1 MGEEQAS
8 AVNSAEPSFVMLY
21 KTSASRKVFLVFDYL
36 ILTLMGL
43 SCLLPLLHVLALSF
57 SSSSAATAG
66 KVGLLPIGFN
76 LSSYQYVA
84 AKPEFWRAAGI
95 SVLRVLVGVPL
106 QMLVTVMI
114 AYPLS
119 KDKTQFKG
127 RSIYLWFFVATMFFS
142 GGLVPTYLT
151 INALGLIDNFFALIL
166 PGMVPMFNVI
176 LLLNFFRGL
185 PKEVEEAAQID
196 GASYWTCLWRIYI
209 PLSKPAMATLVLFSA
224 VGHWNAWFDGLIYMN
239 KTSNYPLQ
247 SYLQTVVVAK
257 DLTMITS
264 AEMASLK
271 DISDLTNRAAQVFLA
286 MLPIICVYPFL
297 QKYFTKGIVLGS
309 VKG

>member
-8 AVNSAEPSFVMLY
+8 AVNSAEPPFIMLY

>member
-8 AVNSAEPSFVMLY
+8 AVNSAEPPFVMLY

>member
-1 MGEEQAS
+1 MDS
-8 AVNSAEPSFVMLY
+8 AVAVIAMLY
-21 KTSASRKVFLVFDYL
+21 KISVSRKFFLVCDYL

-43 SCLLPLLHVLALSF
+43 SCFLPLLHVLALSF

-66 KVGLLPIGFN
+66 KVGLLPVGLN
-76 LSSYQYVA
+76 LSSYRYVA

-95 SVLRVLVGVPL
+95 SLLRVLIGVPL

-119 KDKTQFKG
+119 KDKNEFRG
-127 RSIYLWFFVATMFFS
+127 RSIYLWFFVVTMFFS

-166 PGMVPMFNVI
+166 PGAVSMFNVI
-176 LLLNFFRGL
+176 ILLNFFRGL
-185 PKEVEEAAQID
+185 PRELEEAAQID
-196 GASYWTCLWRIYI
+196 GAGYWTCLWRILV
-209 PLSKPAMATLVLFSA
+209 PLTKPAMATLVLFSA
-224 VGHWNAWFDGLIYMN
+224 VGHWNAWFDSLIYMN

-264 AEMASLK
+264 AEMMSLK
-271 DISDLTNRAAQVFLA
+271 DI
-286 MLPIICVYPFL
+286 
-297 QKYFTKGIVLGS
+297 
-309 VKG
+309 

>member
-1 MGEEQAS
+1 MDS
-8 AVNSAEPSFVMLY
+8 AVAVIAMLY
-21 KTSASRKVFLVFDYL
+21 KISVSRKFFLVCDYL

-43 SCLLPLLHVLALSF
+43 SCFLPLLHVLALSF

-66 KVGLLPIGFN
+66 KVGLLPVNLN
-76 LSSYQYVA
+76 LSSYRYVA

-95 SVLRVLVGVPL
+95 SLLRVLIGVPL

-119 KDKTQFKG
+119 KDKNEFKG
-127 RSIYLWFFVATMFFS
+127 RSIYLWFFVVTMFFS

-166 PGMVPMFNVI
+166 PGMVSMFNVI
-176 LLLNFFRGL
+176 ILLNFFRGL
-185 PKEVEEAAQID
+185 PRELEEAAQID
-196 GASYWTCLWRIYI
+196 GAGYWTCLWKIFV

-257 DLTMITS
+257 DLSMITS
-264 AEMASLK
+264 AEMMSLK
-271 DISDLTNRAAQVFLA
+271 DISDQTNRAAQVFLA